1 MILDGSG
8 NQVSPNRW
16 SRNADGIVV
25 TGDGNTVV
33 RITCR
38 TRPAAQTAAAL
49 ASRSRAGPAIS
60 SRANMVARA
69 REAGIRVADFEPEG
83 VRRRS
88 ATWSSG
94 IWSWTRRSTAY

>member
-33 RITCR
+33 SNHVSDATGCPDGCGFGISLEGGTGNLIARKHG
-38 TRPAAQTAAAL
+38 RP
-49 ASRSRAGPAIS
+49 RA
-60 SRANMVARA
+60 
-69 REAGIRVADFEPEG
+69 
-83 VRRRS
+83 
-88 ATWSSG
+88 
-94 IWSWTRRSTAY
+94 